1 MFADQKP
8 AIIIL
13 FKMIRSNNYS
23 SSILPKWMMRQ
34 RATAWM
40 IVTLLLS
47 RRFTATESWAV
58 QLSGLREAV

>member
-23 SSILPKWMMRQ
+23 SSILPKWM
-34 RATAWM
+34 
-40 IVTLLLS
+40 IYNSITLLL
-47 RRFTATESWAV
+47 TIA
-58 QLSGLREAV
+58 LKMGL